1 LPSGELVFDPDEQAR
16 DVVRLVFDLFERWG
30 TVNKVLQY
38 LVRHQIRL
46 GVRPHT
52 GPNRGQ
58 LEWRQ
63 PSRTTLLNLLHH
75 PTYAG
80 AYCYGRRPIDPR
92 RKRPGCPGS
101 GRTRV
106 AAEDCL
112 VLLRDRC
119 PAYISWDRYQANQR
133 QIEANRARA
142 QSRGAIREGAA
153 LLGGLL
159 VCGRCGYRMSA
170 HYDGPD
176 KRLHYLC
183 EQRQVDYG
191 GSLCQGL
198 AGRGLDALVA
208 QQVLEVLE
216 PAALELSLAAAGD
229 IEAERARLHRHW
241 QQQLERAGYEAERAA
256 RQYHAVEPENR
267 LVARELERRWEAA
280 LQAQRQVE
288 EDYHRFQS
296 EQPRGL
302 SPQDRDAVRAL
313 AAHIP
318 DLWEAETTTAA
329 DRKAIARHLIDR
341 VVVAVRDD
349 SEYVDVTIHWLGGMT
364 SAHELIRPVGRYE
377 QLRDYEGLLG
387 CILELREQGRSAC
400 QIAEQL
406 NREGWR
412 PPRRRATFNA
422 PMIRKLISRSVL
434 GGQGA
439 DPTEARALLE
449 SDEWWFGALARQLA
463 MPPATLYSWLR
474 RGWVQARQLPG
485 ACGRWI
491 MWADEDELSR
501 LRRLRA
507 RPRSW
512 SEDPPA
518 KDLTTPKPRPR
529 R

>member
-1 LPSGELVFDPDEQAR
+1 
-16 DVVRLVFDLFERWG
+16 
-30 TVNKVLQY
+30 
-38 LVRHQIRL
+38 
-46 GVRPHT
+46 
-52 GPNRGQ
+52 
-58 LEWRQ
+58 
-63 PSRTTLLNLLHH
+63 
-75 PTYAG
+75 
-80 AYCYGRRPIDPR
+80 
-92 RKRPGCPGS
+92 
-101 GRTRV
+101 
-106 AAEDCL
+106 
-112 VLLRDRC
+112 
-119 PAYISWDRYQANQR
+119 
-133 QIEANRARA
+133 
-142 QSRGAIREGAA
+142 
-153 LLGGLL
+153 
-159 VCGRCGYRMSA
+159 MSA

-216 PAALELSLAAAGD
+216 PATLELSLAAAVD
-229 IEAERARLHRHW
+229 IEAERERLHRHW

-280 LQAQRQVE
+280 LQVQRQVQ
-288 EDYHRFQS
+288 EDYRRFQC

-302 SPQDRDAVRAL
+302 SLQDRDAIRAL

-329 DRKAIARHLIDR
+329 DRTAIARHLIDR

-377 QLRDYEGLLG
+377 QMRDYKELLEY
-387 CILELREQGRSAC
+387 ILELHEQGWSAR

-422 PMIRKLISRSVL
+422 PMIRKLLSRNVRR
-434 GGQGA
+434 GREV
-439 DPTEARALLE
+439 DPTEASILLE
-449 SDEWWFGALARQLA
+449 SDEWWFGALARQLD

-474 RGWVQARQLPG
+474 RGWVHARQLPG
-485 ACGRWI
+485 VCGRWI
-491 MWADEDELSR
+491 LWAGEDELSR
-501 LRRLRA
+501 LRHLRG
-507 RPRSW
+507 RQRSW
-512 SEDPPA
+512 SEDPPPR
-518 KDLTTPKPRPR
+518 DLTTPKPRPGKER
-529 R
+529 EYKRDNEGR